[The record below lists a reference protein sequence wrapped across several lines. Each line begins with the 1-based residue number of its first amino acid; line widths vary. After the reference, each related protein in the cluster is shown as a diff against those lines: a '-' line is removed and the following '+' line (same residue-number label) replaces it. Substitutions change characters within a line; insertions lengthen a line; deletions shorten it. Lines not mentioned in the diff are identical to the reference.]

1 MGVSPGRGKDFG
13 VKLQRWQWI
22 LLWVLMLAGGAALLV
37 WSLRSVPLADI
48 AGIFSKLGLW
58 QIGVLLLVNTGIVIL
73 FPLRWW
79 LIVRAQ
85 GYRVP
90 YLAMAR
96 YRLVGFAISYFTPG
110 QHFGGE
116 PAQVLYLRNQH
127 KMPGAAA
134 LASVTLDRVIELVTN
149 FAVLAL
155 GVAVLLASGV
165 LTDLP
170 LGQTLPL
177 SLSLLLI
184 PAGYLATVWYG
195 ARPLKRFTQ
204 RITHRLVEGIRNS
217 EEQLGRLAKEQP
229 QLLLQGFLIAL
240 LVWAALIFEIWVC
253 LVYLGLQTSLLDL
266 ILVVVAA
273 RVALFVPTPGALGAL
288 EASQVL
294 AMQTLGYPEA
304 YGLSLGLLIRGR
316 DVFFGLAGLLL
327 GALKRG

>member
-1 MGVSPGRGKDFG
+1 MAVSQSWGEDLNL
-13 VKLQRWQWI
+13 KLQRWQWVA
-22 LLWVLMLAGGAALLV
+22 LWALLLV
-37 WSLRSVPLADI
+37 GGVALLIWSLRAVPLAEI
-48 AGIFSKLGLW
+48 AGIFSELSLW
-58 QIGVLLLVNTGIVIL
+58 QIAVLLLVNIGIVIL

-85 GYRVP
+85 GYHVP

-116 PAQVLYLRNQH
+116 PAQVLYLRNRH
-127 KMPGAAA
+127 KIPGATA
-134 LASVTLDRVIELVTN
+134 LASVTLDRVIELVAN
-149 FAVLAL
+149 FAVLAA
-155 GVAVLLASGV
+155 GTAVLLAGGV

-170 LGQTLPL
+170 LVQTLPL

-204 RITHRLVEGIRNS
+204 RITHGFVEGIRNA

-240 LVWAALIFEIWVC
+240 LVWAALIFEIWLC
-253 LVYLGLQTSLLDL
+253 LLYLGLQATWLDL

-294 AMQTLGYPEA
+294 AMQALGYPEA
-304 YGLSLGLLIRGR
+304 YGLSLGLLIRAR
-316 DVFFGLAGLLL
+316 DVFFGLMGLLL
-327 GALKRG
+327 GALNRR

>member
-1 MGVSPGRGKDFG
+1 M
-13 VKLQRWQWI
+13 KLKRWQLI
-22 LLWVLMLAGGAALLV
+22 LLWGLLLAAGAALLV
-37 WSLRSVPLADI
+37 WSLRTVPLPETL
-48 AGIFSKLGLW
+48 GVFSQLRLW
-58 QIGVLLLVNTGIVIL
+58 QIAVLIAVNLGIVVL

-85 GYRVP
+85 GYNVP

-116 PAQVLYLRNQH
+116 PAQVLYLRNRH

-149 FAVLAL
+149 FAVLAA
-155 GVAVLLASGV
+155 GVAILLASGV

-170 LGQTLPL
+170 LLQTLPL
-177 SLSLLLI
+177 SLSLLLV
-184 PAGYLATVWYG
+184 PAGYLASVWSG

-204 RITHRLVEGIRNS
+204 RFTHRLVEGLQNA

-229 QLLLQGFLIAL
+229 DLLFQGFLIAI
-240 LVWAALIFEIWVC
+240 LVWAALIFEVW
-253 LVYLGLQTSLLDL
+253 LSLLFLGLRLNLLDL
-266 ILVVVAA
+266 TLVVVAA

-294 AMQTLGYPEA
+294 AMQSLGYPEA
-304 YGLSLGLLIRGR
+304 YGLSLALLIRAR

-327 GALKRG
+327 GALSRS